1 MLRST
6 SPVRYHAE
14 IMICFPKKTFKSLVH
29 FHLQVL
35 RSSAFTSLVQRY
47 ALFSQ
52 TIDNYWL
59 IVSKFLSL
67 TNQWPLNFTGPL
79 VWRTQLNRSCFKVA
93 RRVAKWHHQVSLFE
107 RTIYICWVIICI
119 MSVKLG
125 PWRRQIQSDVYRR
138 KKHLPGTMSVY
149 GSDRCSNIA

>member
-1 MLRST
+1 MLRSA

-79 VWRTQLNRSCFKVA
+79 VWCTQLNRSCFKVA

-107 RTIYICWVIICI
+107 KDLWWIIICI
-119 MSVKLG
+119 MAVKLG
-125 PWRRQIQSDVYRR
+125 PWRRQIQSDIYRT
-138 KKHLPGTMSVY
+138 KY
-149 GSDRCSNIA
+149 GAPTRRNVCWWVRLLF